1 MPENLYTRLF
11 YDLFWDKRF
20 RTVYRSCFSR
30 LKIARNSSNA
40 LNIKAVFS
48 DAASFAADSFKRA
61 SIASDSEKAKSIGTS
76 GKADSVN
83 DAAGA
88 QSVPSHRGSR
98 GGSSGD
104 DSGGTKTDAEIASA
118 FDAFGNSILRLAYSY
133 LHNMEDAEDILQ
145 ETLIRFMNKA
155 PAFDS
160 DEHEK
165 AWLLRVAANLA
176 KNKIDYNNIRKTD
189 QLKDELV
196 AEEKNDLSFVW
207 EAVKNLPEAE
217 RAVIHLFYQEGYAT
231 AQIAGILNEKEATV
245 RSHLRRGRAKLK
257 EILKEEYDF
266 G

>member
-11 YDLFWDKRF
+11 YDLFWDRRF
-20 RTVYRSCFSR
+20 RAVYHSQF
-30 LKIARNSSNA
+30 AAAFAGNFENSTRAKRTGTAFENSNA
-40 LNIKAVFS
+40 AKQTGSEPEGSEGIKNPKGQG
-48 DAASFAADSFKRA
+48 SF
-61 SIASDSEKAKSIGTS
+61 EPS
-76 GKADSVN
+76 GK
-83 DAAGA
+83 
-88 QSVPSHRGSR
+88 
-98 GGSSGD
+98 GGR
-104 DSGGTKTDAEIASA
+104 TKTDAEIASA
-118 FDAFGNSILRLAYSY
+118 FDTFGNSILRLAYSY

-145 ETLIRFMNKA
+145 ETLIRYMNKA
-155 PAFDS
+155 PDFDTG
-160 DEHEK
+160 EHEK

-176 KNKIDYNNIRKTD
+176 KNKIDYNTIRKTD

-196 AEEKNDLSFVW
+196 AEEQNDLSFVW